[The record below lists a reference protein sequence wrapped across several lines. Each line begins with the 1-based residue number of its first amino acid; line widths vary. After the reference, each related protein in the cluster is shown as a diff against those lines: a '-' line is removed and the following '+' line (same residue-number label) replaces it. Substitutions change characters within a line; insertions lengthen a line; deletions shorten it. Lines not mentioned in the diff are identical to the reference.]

1 MTGVGRSWI
10 VLINEGS
17 SMSSP
22 SGSPDPLPVPGTA
35 APRAIP
41 RQDRA
46 DELLRRIEGFRDYLH
61 LLARRKLGSNL
72 TAKIGASDLVQET
85 LCVAV
90 QKATMFRAEGDTPAR
105 LCGWLEAILDNQ
117 VANIRYRYLGTR
129 KRQLG
134 REVPA
139 PDLADTATSPS
150 TVFRR
155 EERRDALRAALK
167 KLPDHYRRVLV
178 WRYWERLGYEAIGRK
193 LGVST
198 EAARKVGGRALIELR
213 TFIGAGHDPF

>member
-1 MTGVGRSWI
+1 MK
-10 VLINEGS
+10 
-17 SMSSP
+17 SP
-22 SGSPDPLPVPGTA
+22 PGSPDPLPVLSTA
-35 APRAIP
+35 APRATV

-72 TAKIGASDLVQET
+72 TAKVGASDLVQET

-90 QKATMFRAEGDTPAR
+90 RKATIFRAEGDTSAR

-117 VANIRYRYLGTR
+117 VANVRYRYLGTH

-134 REVPA
+134 REVSA

-155 EERRDALRAALK
+155 EERNDALRAGLQR
-167 KLPDHYRRVLV
+167 LPERYRRVIV

-213 TFIGAGHDPF
+213 TLIGVGHDPF

>member
-1 MTGVGRSWI
+1 
-10 VLINEGS
+10 
-17 SMSSP
+17 MSSP
-22 SGSPDPLPVPGTA
+22 LSSPNPLSVPCTA
-35 APRAIP
+35 APRAILC
-41 RQDRA
+41 RDRG
-46 DELLRRIEGFRDYLH
+46 DELVSRIEGFRDYLH

-90 QKATMFRAEGDTPAR
+90 QKAKMFRAEGDTPAR
-105 LCGWLEAILDNQ
+105 LRGWLEAILVNQ
-117 VANIRYRYLGTR
+117 LANIRYRYLGTR

-134 REVPA
+134 REVLA

-155 EERRDALRAALK
+155 EERHDALRAALQR
-167 KLPDHYRRVLV
+167 LPDHYRRVIV

-213 TFIGAGHDPF
+213 TVIGVGHDPF